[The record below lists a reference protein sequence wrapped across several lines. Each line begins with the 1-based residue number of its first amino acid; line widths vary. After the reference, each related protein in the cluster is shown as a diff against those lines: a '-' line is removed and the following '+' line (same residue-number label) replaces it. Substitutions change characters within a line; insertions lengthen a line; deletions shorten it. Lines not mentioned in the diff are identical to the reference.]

1 MSKKIEKAKKI
12 TDNLIELPS
21 YKELFM
27 SFMEYAYDNG
37 YGDTIIK
44 LFKSY
49 LQGEQYDNNNN

>member
-12 TDNLIELPS
+12 TNDLIELPS

-37 YGDTIIK
+37 YADTIIK
-44 LFKSY
+44 FFNSY
-49 LQGEQYDNNNN
+49 LEKENK